1 MPPSI
6 AAQASQAAAQGQ
18 QQLSNYNAHAG
29 QSKNDYG
36 TYQGQAN
43 AANTQVQDYTK
54 YMAGEGSGMNQY
66 NQGLGTYLGNGQ
78 LGVHYDPNEM
88 ASATT
93 NLNQANG
100 ALSAYSDYANQGAA
114 KFGLNAGGFA
124 AANAGTLSSLNNNI
138 AVNQGKVGQLLDKY
152 KTAQTGANQA
162 AGLQVQSEQNT
173 LGGFQKVYEN
183 AANQRDQAAQM
194 MNFYND
200 LAQKQGGMNAQQAQ
214 AYATAQQQYAAA
226 GQAAAQAAL
235 LAQQTNLANQQFTH
249 QADLYTNATKSNPN
263 ISIQSTPSAGISL
276 QGSTTSPQRTS
287 SPITMNGSLQGG
299 GVRLQ

>member
-1 MPPSI
+1 MQPNL

-18 QQLSNYNAHAG
+18 QQLSNYNAQAG

-36 TYQGQAN
+36 TYQAQTD
-43 AANTQVQDYTK
+43 AANNAVKQQAQ
-54 YMAGEGSGMNQY
+54 YMQGEGSGMNQY
-66 NQGLGTYLGNGQ
+66 NTALQSQLTAQG
-78 LGVHYDPNEM
+78 YDPAQMTAARN
-88 ASATT
+88 
-93 NLNQANG
+93 NLNQQQG
-100 ALSAYSDYANQGAA
+100 ALSAYSDFANTGAA

-124 AANAGTLSSLNNNI
+124 AANAGTLGSLNNNI
-138 AVNQGKVGQLLDKY
+138 ASQQGVVNGLGDIY
-152 KTAQTGANQA
+152 GRAQAGANQA
-162 AGLQVQSEQNT
+162 AGHQVQSEQNA
-173 LGGFQKVYEN
+173 LGGLQDVYAN
-183 AANQRDQAAQM
+183 AANQRDQAASM

-200 LAQKQGGMNAQQAQ
+200 LAQKQGGMNAQQQQNYAQAQQ
-214 AYATAQQQYAAA
+214 AYAAAS
-226 GQAAAQAAL
+226 QATAQAAL

-249 QADLYTNATKSNPN
+249 QADLYTNAAKSNPN